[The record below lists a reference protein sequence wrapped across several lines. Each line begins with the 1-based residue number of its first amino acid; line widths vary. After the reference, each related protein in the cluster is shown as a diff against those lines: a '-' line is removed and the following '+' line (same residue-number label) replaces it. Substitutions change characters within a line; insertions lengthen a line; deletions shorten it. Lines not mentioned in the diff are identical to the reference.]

1 MVANSTF
8 SDTSSTVLV
17 VDDDH
22 EMRELLSVELER
34 ERLTVVTADDGAEGV
49 NKARTLKPD
58 IILMDVMM
66 PEMNGIE
73 ATRILQDDK
82 ETQHIP
88 VIIVTSIDKKE
99 DMLSGFDAGAT
110 DYITK
115 PFFLPELKARVSAIL
130 RLKHIYDEIISVKE
144 QLIKEQMVD
153 KIRDTTSIVQETIED
168 NLHIIVSKVMKYQ
181 DDVRSPTKDDII
193 IIEDAANNIKN
204 TITHLSFLDTLAFGI
219 YQRLSGILDTI
230 Y

>member
-1 MVANSTF
+1 MAANQTF

-82 ETQHIP
+82 ETRHIP

-130 RLKHIYDEIISVKE
+130 RLKNIYDEIISVKE

-168 NLHIIVSKVMKYQ
+168 NLHIIVSKVTKYQ
-181 DDVRSPTKDDII
+181 DDPRSPTKDDII